1 MARKILVCVAWP
13 YANGYQHL
21 GHLAGAYLPPDTFA
35 RYHRLL
41 GNDVL
46 MVSGSDAHGTPI
58 TVRANEEGVPPREI
72 FERYHQT
79 FLETYQQ
86 IGLTFDLFTHTDT
99 ENHHRVS
106 QDIFLKILEK
116 GYMYKEVQQQ
126 LYSPQED
133 RFLPDRYVEGTCPHC
148 GYPGARGDQCDNCG
162 KLLEPTELI
171 EPRSKASGDTDL
183 EVRETEHYFLD
194 LAKLSDEL
202 DDYLSSGKEHWRPN
216 VLNFARNYVKELRGR
231 PITRDI
237 EWGIPIPLPGYESKC
252 LYVWFEAVIGYFSA
266 SVEWAANRG
275 TPDAWQAWWYDPE
288 AQTYYF
294 IGKDNIPFHT
304 VIWPGELLAV
314 EQLYCEDCGRWSGAA
329 RAQLNLPYDVP
340 ANEYMNFKGSK
351 FSKSRGGTVD
361 VPYFLSRYDPDALR
375 FYLTAVAPETRDTEF
390 SWEDFIERNNNEL
403 VATWGNLANRML
415 SFATKRFDGMVPEP
429 GEFDDADRDL
439 LAKIEGGFE
448 TVGAL
453 YAACKFRAALG
464 EALALA
470 REANG
475 YLDRK
480 APWFQIKEDPAA
492 AATTVYVILR
502 VVDNLKT
509 ILAPILPHTAQ
520 QLHEYLGYE
529 GQLFGTQHVVKYQEE
544 TRSHNAL
551 TYDHSGAIGTWTP
564 SELPSGQAL
573 RQPAPLFKKLDESV
587 VEEEYARLSG

>member
-1 MARKILVCVAWP
+1 MANDVQHRKILVCVAWP

-21 GHLAGAYLPPDTFA
+21 GHLAGAYLPPDIFA
-35 RYHRLL
+35 RYHRLV

-58 TVRANEEGVPPREI
+58 TVRADAEGVPPREI
-72 FERYHQT
+72 FERYHKT

-106 QDIFLKILEK
+106 QDIFLKILEN
-116 GYMYKEVQQQ
+116 GYLYKEVQQQ
-126 LYSPQED
+126 LYSPKEG

-148 GYPGARGDQCDNCG
+148 GYPDARGDQCDNCG

-171 EPRSKASGDTDL
+171 NPRSKESGDTNL

-194 LAKLSDEL
+194 LPKLSVEL
-202 DDYLSSGKEHWRPN
+202 ADYLSHGKEHWRPN
-216 VLNFARNYVKELRGR
+216 VINFARNYVQDLHGR

-237 EWGIPIPLPGYESKC
+237 DWGIPIPLPGYEGKC

-266 SVEWAANRG
+266 SVEWAKNQG
-275 TPDAWQAWWYDPE
+275 TPEAWQDWWYDPE
-288 AQTYYF
+288 ALTYYF

-304 VIWPGELLAV
+304 VIWPAELIAV
-314 EQLYCEDCGRWSGAA
+314 GQLYCSDC
-329 RAQLNLPYDVP
+329 QTNLNLPYDVP
-340 ANEYMNFKGSK
+340 ANEYVNFKGSK

-390 SWEDFIERNNNEL
+390 AWEDFVERNNNEL

-415 SFATKRFDGMVPEP
+415 SFAYKRFDGRVPEP
-429 GEFDDADRDL
+429 GELDDADREL
-439 LAKIEGGFE
+439 LARIEGGFQ
-448 TVGAL
+448 TVGEL
-453 YAACKFRAALG
+453 YAACKFRAALN

-480 APWFQIKEDPAA
+480 APWFQIKEDQAA
-492 AATTVYVILR
+492 AATTVYVILK

-520 QLHEYLGYE
+520 QLHEYLGYD
-529 GQLFGTQHVVKYQEE
+529 GQLFGTQKVIEYQEE
-544 TRSHNAL
+544 TRSHAAL
-551 TYDHSGAIGTWTP
+551 TYDHSGAVGTWTP
-564 SELPSGQAL
+564 SRLPPGQVL
-573 RQPAPLFKKLDESV
+573 RKPEPLFKKLDESLID
-587 VEEEYARLSG
+587 EEYARLAG